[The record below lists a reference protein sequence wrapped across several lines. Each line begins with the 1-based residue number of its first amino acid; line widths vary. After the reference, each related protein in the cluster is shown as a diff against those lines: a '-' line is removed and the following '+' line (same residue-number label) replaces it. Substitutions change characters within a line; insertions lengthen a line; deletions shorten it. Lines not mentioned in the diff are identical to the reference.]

1 MKHIRLF
8 ETQEERDAIVLV
20 GPFMAYTKE
29 TDKMEVEGITPI
41 NIVDNPV
48 LMEKVY
54 SWGWAKNPH
63 YMSIKECGAVDDA
76 KMSAVAGTASV
87 SSGFAGVT
95 DFSAFEYFTSVTNIP
110 SWQFRGAAFTKIKF
124 PSSIKTIAAYGLNN
138 DVVRGVLDLSNTQL
152 NTFPR
157 LFNTTSGY
165 NNRYIKGII
174 LPKTTTKLGDTSQG
188 VFDTS
193 TSARTSGLKWVLMPC
208 EELVIP
214 SRFSLANVNGVR
226 FYVPDELVEVYKT
239 DNTTSGNEKYYA
251 WMDHASQIY
260 PISQW
265 QTDIDNGIITN
276 S

>member
-1 MKHIRLF
+1 M
-8 ETQEERDAIVLV
+8 V
-20 GPFMAYTKE
+20 GPFLAYTKE

-63 YMSIKECGAVDDA
+63 YMTIKECGAVDDA

-87 SSGFAGVT
+87 NSGFAGVT
-95 DFSAFEYFTSVTNIP
+95 DFSAFEYFNSVTAIP
-110 SWQFRGAAFTKIKF
+110 AWQFRGAAFTKIKF
-124 PSSIKTIAAYGLNN
+124 PSSLKTIANWGLNN
-138 DVVRGVLDLSNTQL
+138 DVIRGVLDLSNTQIKIL
-152 NTFPR
+152 PKLYNAAS
-157 LFNTTSGY
+157 NY
-165 NNRYIKGII
+165 NNRYIRGVI

-193 TSARTSGLKWVLMPC
+193 TSARTSGLKWVFMPC
-208 EELVIP
+208 EELVSP
-214 SRFSLANVNGVR
+214 LRYSLLNVKGVR

-239 DNTTSGNEKYYA
+239 DNTISGNEKYYA
-251 WMDHASQIY
+251 WMDYASQIY

-265 QTDIDNGIITN
+265 QEDVDNGVIVAK
-276 S
+276 